1 MSFASERYAENA
13 TFFTK
18 IIPGE
23 NWWDETIQAHTTEE
37 MLLLTEEGNC
47 TVICNGDVQEI
58 KTPAFIWNRAGSYH
72 QVSNATNDKAFSY
85 AISFPPKLLD
95 EVSPSQRYYNF
106 IEGYAMLALP
116 VTAEQ
121 LTRLEI
127 LFSALVGSPIPQR
140 PLLVACVVHQIRQY
154 LKGGAMPICSSSSY
168 SYIFK
173 VIALL
178 EQPKNTG
185 LTTAALADQFHVGKT
200 KLEKDFKNCTGH
212 TIHAFRLRVQL
223 QAARLQLVTT
233 DNSLAQIAEHCGFT
247 DHSHLIRCFRAEY
260 GITPGQYRKELKE
273 SPRGSL

>member
-23 NWWDETIQAHTTEE
+23 NWWDTKIHAHTTEE
-37 MLLLTEEGNC
+37 MLLLTEKGIC

-72 QVSNATNDKAFSY
+72 LVSNATNDKIFSY
-85 AISFPPKLLD
+85 AISFPPTLLD

-106 IEGYAMLALP
+106 IQDYAMFALP
-116 VTAEQ
+116 VNTEQ
-121 LTRLEI
+121 LARLEI
-127 LFSALVGSPIPQR
+127 LFNALIGSPIAQR
-140 PLLVACVVHQIRQY
+140 PLLVACVVHQIRQF
-154 LKGGAMPICSSSSY
+154 LKAGAKPICSSSSY

-178 EQPKNTG
+178 EKPKNTD
-185 LTTAALADQFHVGKT
+185 LTTTALAERFHVGKT

-212 TIHAFRLRVQL
+212 TIHAFRLQVQL
-223 QAARLQLVTT
+223 QAARLQLMTT
-233 DNSLAQIAEHCGFT
+233 EKSLAQIAEHCGFT

-260 GITPGQYRKELKE
+260 GITPGQYRKELKGT
-273 SPRGSL
+273 PR